1 MSYMAVSSL
10 KTMLRERH
18 ARSFGNDTITDW
30 RPYWKTVF
38 SFRWPRLRRL
48 VSLYLSLD
56 VGSCQL
62 ERDLG
67 QLAHLTRIKCCAA
80 QTDCAD
86 LERCLEIMA
95 RKRRVTCVTGEFQR
109 RQHCNCRVTFA
120 CR

>member
-10 KTMLRERH
+10 RTMLRERH

-38 SFRWPRLRRL
+38 SFSWPRLHRL

-95 RKRRVTCVTGEFQR
+95 RKRRVTCVTGEFQSR
-109 RQHCNCRVTFA
+109 
-120 CR
+120 